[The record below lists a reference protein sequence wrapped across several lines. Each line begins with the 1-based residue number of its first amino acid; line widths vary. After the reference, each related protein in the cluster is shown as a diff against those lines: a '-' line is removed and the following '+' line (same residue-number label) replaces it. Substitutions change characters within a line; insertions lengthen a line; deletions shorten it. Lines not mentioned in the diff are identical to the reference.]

1 MLSIA
6 TMIEQLE
13 GLQGT
18 SDLNSW
24 ESEFVANIIKRYY
37 QNSKRTDFFTVK
49 VVENIERIWSKH
61 FAG

>member
-1 MLSIA
+1 MKSIS
-6 TMIEQLE
+6 TMIEQLQ

-24 ESEFVANIIKRYY
+24 EAEFVANIVKRYH
-37 QNSKRTDFFTVK
+37 QNSKRTDFFTAK
-49 VVENIERIWSKH
+49 VVEMIERIWSKH